1 MMVPLVESIGIEG
14 KDMVF
19 SSKGGLS
26 SESNTGNIP
35 MDNGVGSLLGS
46 SSRDIQYNETAE
58 NEELLSH
65 SEGSDGQNTDEFK
78 PPSSTEQHPGPHV
91 CMATLVHTLLHMHL
105 FGVKARAVIPHLTRI
120 MSGSTTS
127 MMVDE
132 QRLPENNVQQ
142 IELLTG
148 TEDSYGGVRVEI
160 KNRMDSIVFGD
171 GTKGVWI
178 KLPIQHA
185 NLVEAAVKEGFWYH
199 HAEPDY
205 LMLVLWIPKTAHT
218 LPANASHRVGIG
230 AFVINGKREVLVV
243 QENSG
248 RFKGTGVWKLPTGVV
263 NEGEDIC
270 TAAIREVEEETGIKT
285 EFVEILA
292 FRQSHKAFFTKS
304 DLFFVCMLQPL
315 STEIQKQEEELEAA
329 QWMAMEEYAAQ
340 PFVKKNPLF
349 DSIANI
355 CLAKKDMK
363 YTGFSPFS
371 ATSSSGKTNILYFN
385 NQDLKQP
392 LSSGNQA

>member
-1 MMVPLVESIGIEG
+1 
-14 KDMVF
+14 
-19 SSKGGLS
+19 
-26 SESNTGNIP
+26 
-35 MDNGVGSLLGS
+35 
-46 SSRDIQYNETAE
+46 
-58 NEELLSH
+58 
-65 SEGSDGQNTDEFK
+65 
-78 PPSSTEQHPGPHV
+78 
-91 CMATLVHTLLHMHL
+91 
-105 FGVKARAVIPHLTRI
+105 
-120 MSGSTTS
+120 

-160 KNRMDSIVFGD
+160 KNRMDSDVFGD
-171 GTKGVWI
+171 VLRASISQWRQKGTKGVWI

-230 AFVINGKREVLVV
+230 AFVINSKGEVLVV

-248 RFKGTGVWKLPTGVV
+248 RFKGTGVWKLPTGVA

-270 TAAIREVEEETGIKT
+270 TAAIREVEEETG
-285 EFVEILA
+285 
-292 FRQSHKAFFTKS
+292 
-304 DLFFVCMLQPL
+304 
-315 STEIQKQEEELEAA
+315 
-329 QWMAMEEYAAQ
+329 WMAVEEYAAQ